1 MIKQKKITTQKTL
14 FQEVLC
20 LVRTPIIIALFLTPI
35 RYTLE
40 LIGIPENYIFIIGL
54 LWLTIGVSIY
64 WSIKF
69 HNKKRFLLLLLL
81 SLIVYSPMSRFPVAL
96 AWWIDTKW
104 KLGTHYGLYFDNFG
118 QVALN
123 QIIYGS
129 LIQIIPGFL
138 IGSITFA
145 IMRQKQAIKLKNNT
159 VKNG

>member
-1 MIKQKKITTQKTL
+1 MIKQKKITVQKTL
-14 FQEVLC
+14 FQEAL
-20 LVRTPIIIALFLTPI
+20 LLARTPIIIALFLTPI

-40 LIGIPENYIFIIGL
+40 LIGIHENYIFIIGL

-69 HNKKRFLLLLLL
+69 HDKKRFLLLLLL
-81 SLIVYSPMSRFPVAL
+81 SLTVYSPISRFPVAV

-104 KLGTHYGLYFDNFG
+104 ELGTHYGLYFDNFG

-123 QIIYGS
+123 QLIYGS

-138 IGSITFA
+138 VGSITFA
-145 IMRQKQAIKLKNNT
+145 IMRQKQALKLKNNT
-159 VKNG
+159 IKNG